1 MAGSDADWQR
11 DVRVPIP
18 ADALPPQQGC
28 GLVCVPGHD
37 CGGCP
42 QLDGLGGYRPAG
54 PDPAR
59 PQPAETAASG
69 DDETHAGWCDRGSWL
84 AAGRPLATGRAKE
97 CTCSQDGAEVPD
109 PPAPYRLLGVRAHR
123 GLTGA
128 QLLTVTVECTDPIG
142 GLLVQ
147 TLSDRLVIGGG
158 RLLAE
163 YAASGDLDGD
173 LARSR
178 GARSRP

>member
-18 ADALPPQQGC
+18 A
-28 GLVCVPGHD
+28 
-37 CGGCP
+37 
-42 QLDGLGGYRPAG
+42 
-54 PDPAR
+54 R
-59 PQPAETAASG
+59 PQAAF
-69 DDETHAGWCDRGSWL
+69 EAIHAGWCQRGSWL
-84 AAGRPLATGRAKE
+84 ADGGIPDSGGPEPGCSCTATTVEAP
-97 CTCSQDGAEVPD
+97 QPA
-109 PPAPYRLLGVRAHR
+109 APYRLLGVRAHR
-123 GLTGA
+123 GITGA

-147 TLSDRLVIGGG
+147 TLPDRVSIGGG

-173 LARSR
+173 LARPR